1 MRLSELQT
9 GEKGVI
15 VKVMGRKAFRN
26 RLNEMGFIKGKQ
38 VEVLLRAPLGNP
50 IKYRILDYEVSLRSS
65 EAELI
70 EVVSEEEV
78 TKLAEKGELKKPLT
92 SYKEILREIA
102 LNKRKTINVVL
113 VGNPNVGKTSL
124 FNIASGAHEHVGNY
138 SGVTVDAKQGT
149 FKYKGYTLNIIDLP
163 GTYSLSTYS
172 PEERYVKR
180 YIQEQMPDVVVNVVS
195 ASALERNLLL
205 TTQLIDMD
213 PRMVIALNMYDELE
227 ESGDTFDHE
236 AFGKLIGV
244 PIVPTVSKRSRG
256 ILRLFDH
263 VIAVYEDESPVVR
276 HIHINYGEVLEPAI
290 HKLQQE
296 LMLCEDLGSNLS
308 KRYLAIQLLDGD
320 EDAEKLVGRFCN
332 GGKSVFELRDKL
344 LKQIESLLKEDTQAA
359 FADARYGFIE
369 GALRETYVQRK
380 GDKLQTTKLIDSVV
394 TNKYLGFPIF
404 FIFMWLMFTCTF
416 WLGQYPMDWIEG
428 GVAMLGGWIN
438 SIMGEGPFRD
448 LLVDGIIGGV
458 GSVIVFLPN
467 ILILYLFISL
477 MEDTGYMAR
486 ASFIMDKLMHRMG
499 LHGKSFVPLI
509 MGFGCNVPAIMG
521 TRTIESRSNRMI
533 TMLIIPFMSCNARI
547 PVYVLLIGT
556 FFSAHAGWMM
566 FAIYFTGIIIAVL
579 SARLFK
585 RFFFKKE
592 DVPFVMELPPYRT
605 PTIKATLL
613 HMWGKAKEYLK
624 KMGGI
629 ILVASIIIWFLSY
642 FPRNVSYSQ
651 DYEVMIEHAEKL
663 GDDEGVKELSIQ
675 QQTERQEKSYIGRI
689 GKAIEPALRPLGFDW
704 KIGVSLFTGMAAKE
718 VVVSTMGVLYSV
730 SEDPDAEG
738 FDQKLGDRLLAQ
750 VDENGNQRYTPL
762 VAISLLLFVLIY
774 FPCIAVIAAIKG
786 ESGSWKWA
794 LFTILY
800 TTGLA
805 WIVSFLTFQTGSLFG
820 L

>member
-26 RLNEMGFIKGKQ
+26 RLNEMGFVKGKQ

-65 EAELI
+65 EASLI
-70 EVVSEEEV
+70 EVVSEKEIN
-78 TKLAEKGELKKPLT
+78 TLAEKGEIKKPLT
-92 SYKEILREIA
+92 SSEEILREIA
-102 LNKRKTINVVL
+102 LNKRKTINVAL

-124 FNIASGAHEHVGNY
+124 FNIASGSREHVGNY

-149 FKYKGYTLNIIDLP
+149 FKYKGYTFNIVDLP

-172 PEERYVKR
+172 PEERYVKS
-180 YIQEQMPDVVVNVVS
+180 YIQEQMPDIVINVVS

-236 AFGKLIGV
+236 AFGRLIGV

-256 ILRLFDH
+256 IPQLFDQ

-276 HIHINYGEVLEPAI
+276 HVHINYGEVLEPAI
-290 HKLQQE
+290 CKLHHE
-296 LMLCEDLGSNLS
+296 LGLCENLGSNLS
-308 KRYLAIQLLDGD
+308 KRYLAVQLLEGN
-320 EDAEKLVGRFCN
+320 EDAEKVMSGLCN
-332 GGKSVFELRDKL
+332 QGKNVIELRDKL
-344 LKQIESLLKEDTQAA
+344 LKQIESLLKEEAQTA
-359 FADARYGFIE
+359 FSDARYGFIE
-369 GALRETYVQRK
+369 GALRETYTQKK

-416 WLGQYPMDWIEG
+416 WIGQYPMDWIEE
-428 GVAMLGGWIN
+428 GVAALGGWIS
-438 SIMGEGPFRD
+438 SIMSDGPFKD

-486 ASFIMDKLMHRMG
+486 ASFIMDKLMHRIG

-556 FFSAHAGWMM
+556 FFSAYAGWMM
-566 FAIYFTGIIIAVL
+566 FALYFTGIAIAIL

-585 RFFFKKE
+585 RFLFKKE

-605 PTIKATLL
+605 PTLKATLL
-613 HMWGKAKEYLK
+613 HMWSKAKQYLK

-629 ILVASIIIWFLSY
+629 ILIASIVIWFLSY
-642 FPRNVSYSQ
+642 FPRNISYSQ
-651 DYEVMIEHAEKL
+651 DYAAMIEHAESI
-663 GDDEGVKELSIQ
+663 GDGEAATGLNVLKE
-675 QQTERQEKSYIGRI
+675 TERQEKSYIGRI
-689 GKAIEPALRPLGFDW
+689 GKAIEPVIKPLGFDW

-730 SEDPDAEG
+730 GEDPDAEN
-738 FDQKLGDRLLAQ
+738 FDDKLGKRLAAQ
-750 VDENGNQRYTPL
+750 TDKEGNQLYTPL
-762 VAISLLLFVLIY
+762 VVISLLLFVLIY

-794 LFTILY
+794 LFTIIY

-805 WIVSFLTFQTGSLFG
+805 WVISFLVYQIGSLLG